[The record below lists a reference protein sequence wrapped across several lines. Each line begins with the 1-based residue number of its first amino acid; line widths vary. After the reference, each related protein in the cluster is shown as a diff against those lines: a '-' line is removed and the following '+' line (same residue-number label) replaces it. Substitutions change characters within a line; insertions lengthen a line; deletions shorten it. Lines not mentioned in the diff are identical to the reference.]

1 MSTVAFINY
10 RRDDTGPEA
19 KLIANA
25 LCEMLPRES
34 VFMDSHTIESGDE
47 WPDRIRGALD
57 CSVYVLVLIGVN
69 WLLAGM
75 DKWGRRRIDH
85 EDDWVRREIAHALR
99 DKHKTIIP
107 VLLSG
112 SEMPPADA
120 LPKEIASITSR
131 QYVTL
136 RRDYWDHD
144 LEFLTSRI
152 APTNKIDES
161 AQANPLLKPIWNRI
175 DEELRKIFAVAA
187 TLAEME
193 GKNYVSTTNFV
204 KALMFLKP
212 GSISDF
218 FAELPADAL
227 PESVSNNVPIQAD
240 ALKGLDSFSPCIT
253 SALSNLTPRITA
265 EETLSSEDV
274 YIDIARY
281 ATGKSTQ
288 RLRCHGVNREDVEK
302 IVQQL
307 GWALV
312 ERDVA

>member
-1 MSTVAFINY
+1 
-10 RRDDTGPEA
+10 
-19 KLIANA
+19 
-25 LCEMLPRES
+25 
-34 VFMDSHTIESGDE
+34 
-47 WPDRIRGALD
+47 
-57 CSVYVLVLIGVN
+57 
-69 WLLAGM
+69 
-75 DKWGRRRIDH
+75 
-85 EDDWVRREIAHALR
+85 
-99 DKHKTIIP
+99 
-107 VLLSG
+107 
-112 SEMPPADA
+112 
-120 LPKEIASITSR
+120 
-131 QYVTL
+131 
-136 RRDYWDHD
+136 
-144 LEFLTSRI
+144 
-152 APTNKIDES
+152 
-161 AQANPLLKPIWNRI
+161 LKPIWNRI

-187 TLAEME
+187 TLAE
-193 GKNYVSTTNFV
+193 

-240 ALKGLDSFSPCIT
+240 ALKELDSFSPCIT